1 MKVYAVIAGTDYEGE
16 QFDTLRL
23 FDCFST
29 ATAYCEELG
38 EQYDYALMDTREVC
52 MESAITA
59 DTLKVV
65 SLPSY
70 TADGI
75 TTPW

>member
-1 MKVYAVIAGTDYEGE
+1 MKVYAVIAGADYEGE
-16 QFDTLRL
+16 IFSTLRL

-38 EQYDYALMDTREVC
+38 AEYDYALMETREIC

-59 DTLKVV
+59 ATLN
-65 SLPSY
+65 

>member
-1 MKVYAVIAGTDYEGE
+1 MKVYAVIAGADYEGE
-16 QFDTLRL
+16 IFSTLRL
-23 FDCFST
+23 FDCWS
-29 ATAYCEELG
+29 AADAYREELCKN
-38 EQYDYALMDTREVC
+38 YDYALMETREVC

-59 DTLKVV
+59 GTLN
-65 SLPSY
+65 

>member
-1 MKVYAVIAGTDYEGE
+1 MKVYAVIAGADYEGE
-16 QFDTLRL
+16 IFATLRL

-52 MESAITA
+52 MES
-59 DTLKVV
+59 
-65 SLPSY
+65 SY
-70 TADGI
+70 AVA
-75 TTPW
+75 